1 MNSFNGFY
9 FLSSILFIIIWV
21 GLLGLGI
28 YSFILFIKLAR
39 RGIRALDIY
48 INEKENERGQQ

>member
-1 MNSFNGFY
+1 MSSFSGFY
-9 FLSSILFIIIWV
+9 FLSSILFFIIWV

-48 INEKENERGQQ
+48 INEKENGRGQQ